1 MTVQAND
8 GGLLAH
14 HLGRATDLWKEAA
27 ETIAGWFGADAEGAL
42 DIKGGH
48 SVNSGTSSITID
60 GTLRTGVR
68 NKIALTFGTDFSP
81 YYRDGAEKGK
91 YAVGFDEEVGEWRL
105 FDLDALPDDFD
116 PANPPDGVLVG
127 TLTPLEQSEG
137 FEWTILT
144 DQNLGSTIRDE
155 IDRLEVVK
163 ARYGAKTT
171 AESARA
177 KAEIEARIAFLEGIL
192 ATRNANEFVDII
204 EVAPAE
210 AATGNVFLWAEN
222 VTGSGLIDAPG
233 DAEILITNDS
243 PMPLKVTGLTIPDEP
258 GGRILVNNEIVHAIE
273 GLTLID
279 AEVTPEP
286 RIIVQ
291 NRFDKNSGV
300 YNPDGIPNLGDPDL
314 LVAGQINNVNG
325 LAAILNDTGSV
336 IATADVRADT
346 VIIDAGGDFVF
357 DSPETL
363 LNIGPHPEAGFGDLA
378 DLWEKG
384 NLPSGWKGTVTQEPS
399 DSFTLAANNVYINAD
414 TINLNGVIQSGLP
427 DKTIHISQAEVNA
440 AIAKA
445 ASTGERFVQID
456 IVEPSLNGA
465 RIVAGGIKAELDAEL
480 GEIRILDAEVK
491 GGTVL
496 LSGRIASTGDGKVN
510 VVDGFGRIVVTNDS
524 TLPVTIE
531 AINTGGI
538 EGQITLIDKAKDNGL
553 GLPLVTQFARVGDSI
568 QIYDNLNLETLVAER
583 LAGGA
588 GDRTSSYD
596 PAANLRYNWMTGK
609 ATTTQTEQRWLREY
623 DKFLGFI
630 PTGSREFRNQDR
642 IFYDER
648 QLTGDE
654 LPVGDY
660 VAPRSNPYEYT
671 YGRENHVLSDE
682 VIRQT
687 DTDGVYWEWRCWAIF
702 CAPFKTSW
710 FARTKVT
717 EKGDVTYNFHSVAA
731 DRRIGIEFIG
741 YDEGFVGIDSRGGVN
756 IAGSINNAG
765 GTTDI
770 ATTHGSIVNKTT
782 VGSIRSG
789 TLTLEAAQGSVG
801 AADNHLRLTQEAGD
815 TLSVISGQDIYLES
829 ARGDLIFSHLETG
842 SGSVGLIADGSLI
855 GDGDSIITGK
865 SVRLEARRG
874 TIGFGEAGVRVDTD
888 AEGGGTLT
896 VIAGAGNVNV
906 EEVSGDLRIE
916 RIVTPGDVDLTVS
929 GNVLDANKEEVADTA
944 TIQELRGLW
953 SDLGLTGDAAEQ
965 KKADE
970 IAAYES
976 SQEQAYEDYWG
987 LRNTTDDPGTYNPD
1001 YAYVVSTV
1009 EHQAL
1014 TDAGLDEAGIQE
1026 HADSRTQAYHDG
1038 HALFGDT
1045 PYDPDFAYTASADE
1059 IAEITD
1065 GYKWTEAELTTLIPS
1080 FAMKDTPDTTVV
1092 IEGANIQARN
1102 VTINASGQIGSEK
1115 DAIEL
1120 DLTGPNA
1127 FTDEVK
1133 TALAAAE
1140 QDDII
1145 REGDRMIIE
1154 RKEDVDIDAGESI
1167 SLSASGHIFLG
1178 SETDINIRAVETDQN
1193 VRVKVGGGIYN
1204 ARDDDGANVTAD
1216 SVILEAAGGGIGTA
1230 DKPFILDQSGA
1241 LGLVARAAQDVYISG
1256 HAGDLNVDSV
1266 FSSQTVTLMSPG
1278 RILDWRQ
1285 DTQVDISADGIV
1297 LEAGTG
1303 IGLVGGADLALD
1315 IDTAAGDGGTL
1326 TAMAGDGSV
1335 NIIETKGDLRV
1346 ERLETTGDV
1355 TLTVPGDILNDRDD
1369 GTAALFTGT
1378 LDLVSL
1384 GGGIGEDGKPLTLDQ
1399 ADGAALNATAIDD
1412 VFVATAG
1419 SDLSIGYV
1427 TSDADVALA
1436 SAGSIFDWNADM
1448 DVDVLARNIALSAS
1462 ADIGAEG
1469 RPEAAFDVDTHD
1481 HTGRVAIDSGGG
1493 AYIIYAPFSLSGFG
1507 EVEVGGV
1514 LEAESAGDLVL
1525 HDRIATNG
1533 NDVRL
1538 ASGGNITSD
1547 EAGGIASGTGAI
1559 TLQAA
1564 GDLQVSWLEALEAV
1578 SLEAETI
1585 TIGALVQGE
1594 NATAPLVV
1602 RAGGPE
1608 GGAAETVQI
1617 DYEAM
1622 GGLRFRGLN
1631 AIDAEVVGLGT
1642 QLQVIGGMISGEGL
1656 FSTTA
1661 VDLFV
1666 DNTMT
1671 AGAAAN
1677 VQLFPQGG
1685 TINFD
1690 IIGTTVTTDAIV
1702 VSFDPGFTVISTA
1715 AGGMN
1720 ALDEAAK
1727 QSQTGSTTGGQSQQ
1741 TGGTGASI
1749 EGGGVNVDVGGGLGG
1764 FTTEAGEEG
1773 EATEDGKPGEETGGP
1788 SEKKAEEQK
1797 ETEKKEAEPE
1807 EKKAEEEEK
1816 EDEKEEKKK
1825 EEKKKEEIEKE
1836 AKKEEPTKEQQ
1847 QKQQPQ
1853 KPGPQQPQKQVPV
1866 KEQVE
1871 KQKEQERGPQKQS
1884 PQEKA
1889 PEKKAPED
1897 ITKKQP
1903 PKQQPQKPGPQQPQ
1917 QQPQKP
1923 GSQQSQ
1929 EQTGKQQPGQQ
1940 GPNQPGPQQQQ
1951 QKPQEQSALQ

>member
-1 MTVQAND
+1 M
-8 GGLLAH
+8 
-14 HLGRATDLWKEAA
+14 
-27 ETIAGWFGADAEGAL
+27 
-42 DIKGGH
+42 
-48 SVNSGTSSITID
+48 
-60 GTLRTGVR
+60 
-68 NKIALTFGTDFSP
+68 
-81 YYRDGAEKGK
+81 
-91 YAVGFDEEVGEWRL
+91 
-105 FDLDALPDDFD
+105 
-116 PANPPDGVLVG
+116 
-127 TLTPLEQSEG
+127 
-137 FEWTILT
+137 
-144 DQNLGSTIRDE
+144 
-155 IDRLEVVK
+155 VK
-163 ARYGAKTT
+163 ARYGAKSTS
-171 AESARA
+171 ESARA

-279 AEVTPEP
+279 AEVTPELQ
-286 RIIVQ
+286 IIVQ

-363 LNIGPHPEAGFGDLA
+363 LNIGPHPEAGFGPTA
-378 DLWEKG
+378 DFWEAFPEQA
-384 NLPSGWKGTVTQEPS
+384 LPTSPGQNTIQQLPS

-414 TINLNGVIQSGLP
+414 TINLNGVIESGLP

-440 AIAKA
+440 ALAKA

-456 IVEPSLNGA
+456 VVDPSLNGA
-465 RIVAGGIKAELDAEL
+465 RIVTGGIKAELDAEL

-524 TLPVTIE
+524 TLPVSIE
-531 AINTGGI
+531 AINTGDI
-538 EGQITLIDKAKDNGL
+538 EGQITLIDKAKNNGL
-553 GLPLVTQFARVGDSI
+553 GLPLVTQFERVGDSI

-596 PAANLRYNWMTGK
+596 PQANLRYNWMTGK
-609 ATTTQTEQRWLREY
+609 ATTTQTEERWRREY

-642 IFYDER
+642 IFHQER
-648 QLTGDE
+648 QLSDAE

-660 VAPRSNPYEYT
+660 VAPRTASQEYT

-702 CAPFKTSW
+702 RAPFKTSW

-765 GTTDI
+765 GATEI
-770 ATTHGSIVNKTT
+770 ATTEGSIVNKTS

-789 TLTLEAAQGSVG
+789 ALTLEAAQGSVG

-815 TLSVISGQDIYLES
+815 TLSVTSGQDIYLES

-855 GDGDSIITGK
+855 GDGDSVITGK

-896 VIAGAGNVNV
+896 VIAGAGDVNV

-916 RIVTPGDVDLTVS
+916 RIVTPGDVELTVS

-944 TIQELRGLW
+944 TIQQLRALW
-953 SDLGLTGDAAEQ
+953 TDLGLTGDAAEQ

-976 SQEQAYEDYWG
+976 SQEQAYQDYWG
-987 LRNTTDDPGTYNPD
+987 LRNATDDPGTYNPD
-1001 YAYVVSTV
+1001 YAYVVSTA
-1009 EHQAL
+1009 ERQAL

-1038 HALFGDT
+1038 HALFGDD
-1045 PYDPDFAYTASADE
+1045 PYDPAFSYTAGADE
-1059 IAEITD
+1059 IADITE

-1092 IEGANIQARN
+1092 IEGANIQARH
-1102 VTINASGQIGSEK
+1102 VTINATGQIGSEK

-1120 DLTGPNA
+1120 DLTGPSA

-1140 QDDII
+1140 QDDIV

-1178 SETDINIRAVETDQN
+1178 SETDINIRAVATDQN

-1204 ARDDDGANVTAD
+1204 ARNDDGANVTAD
-1216 SVILEAAGGGIGTA
+1216 SVILEASGGGIGTA
-1230 DKPFILDQSGA
+1230 EKPFILEQSGA
-1241 LGLVARAAQDVYISG
+1241 VGLIARAAEDVYIG
-1256 HAGDLNVDSV
+1256 GYAGDLSVDSV

-1278 RILDWRQ
+1278 RILDWRE
-1285 DTQVDISADGIV
+1285 DTKVDIAAVGIV
-1297 LEAGTG
+1297 LEAGAG
-1303 IGLVGGADLALD
+1303 IGLTGGADLALD

-1335 NIIETKGDLRV
+1335 NIIETSGDLRI
-1346 ERLETTGDV
+1346 ERLETTSDA
-1355 TLTVPGDILNDRDD
+1355 TLTVPGSILNGRDD
-1369 GTAALFTGT
+1369 DATALFTGT

-1384 GGGIGEDGKPLTLDQ
+1384 GGGVGEDGKPLTLDQ
-1399 ADGAALNATAIDD
+1399 AEGAALNATAIDD
-1412 VFVATAG
+1412 VFVATAS
-1419 SDLSIGYV
+1419 SDLLIGFV
-1427 TSDADVALA
+1427 TSDADVTLE
-1436 SAGSIFDWNADM
+1436 SAGGIFDWNADL
-1448 DVDVLARNIALSAS
+1448 DVDVLARHIALNATG
-1462 ADIGAEG
+1462 DIGAAGGPEG
-1469 RPEAAFDVDTHD
+1469 AFDVDTHD
-1481 HTGRVAIDSGGG
+1481 HTGRVAIASGGG
-1493 AYIIYAPFSLSGFG
+1493 AYIYAPFSLSGFG
-1507 EVEVGGV
+1507 EVDVGGV
-1514 LEAESAGDLVL
+1514 LEAESAGDLIL
-1525 HDRIATNG
+1525 HDRITTNG

-1538 ASGGNITSD
+1538 TSGGDITSD
-1547 EAGGIASGTGAI
+1547 ETGGIDSGTGAI

-1564 GDLQVSWLEALEAV
+1564 NDLQMSWLKALESV

-1585 TIGALVQGE
+1585 VVGALVQGE
-1594 NATAPLVV
+1594 EATAPLVV

-1608 GGAAETVQI
+1608 NGAAEELAIT
-1617 DYEAM
+1617 YEAPS
-1622 GGLRFRGLN
+1622 GIRFTSLQVGM
-1631 AIDAEVVGLGT
+1631 AEVEGMGT
-1642 QLQVIGGMISGEGL
+1642 RLEVSGGRISGEGL
-1656 FSTTA
+1656 FSTSS
-1661 VDLFV
+1661 VDVLV
-1666 DNTMT
+1666 DNMMS
-1671 AGAAAN
+1671 AGAPSD

-1685 TINFD
+1685 SINFTID
-1690 IIGTTVTTDAIV
+1690 GTTVTTDAFV
-1702 VSFDPGFTVISTA
+1702 VRFDAGFTVISTA

-1720 ALDEAAK
+1720 ALDEATK
-1727 QSQTGSTTGGQSQQ
+1727 QGQTGSTGGGQSQQ

-1749 EGGGVNVDVGGGLGG
+1749 EGGGVNVDIGGGLGG
-1764 FTTEAGEEG
+1764 FTTEAGEEEG
-1773 EATEDGKPGEETGGP
+1773 TTEDGKPGEETGGP
-1788 SEKKAEEQK
+1788 GEKKAEEQK
-1797 ETEKKEAEPE
+1797 ETEKKELESE
-1807 EKKAEEEEK
+1807 EKKVEEEEK
-1816 EDEKEEKKK
+1816 EDEEEKEKK
-1825 EEKKKEEIEKE
+1825 EEKKVDEEEKAKKEETKEKETKKTPEEQKKKEQEPAEKE

-1847 QKQQPQ
+1847 QKQQPVKEEAEKQ
-1853 KPGPQQPQKQVPV
+1853 AEQKQ
-1866 KEQVE
+1866 
-1871 KQKEQERGPQKQS
+1871 GPQK
-1884 PQEKA
+1884 PQ
-1889 PEKKAPED
+1889 
-1897 ITKKQP
+1897 
-1903 PKQQPQKPGPQQPQ
+1903 QQPQ
-1917 QQPQKP
+1917 QQ
-1923 GSQQSQ
+1923 
-1929 EQTGKQQPGQQ
+1929 
-1940 GPNQPGPQQQQ
+1940 
-1951 QKPQEQSALQ
+1951 SAVQ